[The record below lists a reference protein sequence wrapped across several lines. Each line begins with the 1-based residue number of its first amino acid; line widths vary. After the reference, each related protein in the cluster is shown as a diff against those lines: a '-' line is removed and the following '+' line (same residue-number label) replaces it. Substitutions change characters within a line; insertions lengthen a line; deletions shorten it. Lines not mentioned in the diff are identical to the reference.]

1 MLLDGST
8 DFQEINYRD
17 SNNVYDNDNFDS
29 TLINNKGKKVYCSY
43 SEIFLMI
50 TLLITYI
57 ETNNTN
63 TTDSGL
69 MDLSNFIN
77 KNGL

>member
-17 SNNVYDNDNFDS
+17 SNVYDNDNFDS
-29 TLINNKGKKVYCSY
+29 TLINNKGKNGYCSY

-57 ETNNTN
+57 ETSNTN
-63 TTDSGL
+63 TTDLGS
-69 MDLSNFIN
+69 MDFSNFIN